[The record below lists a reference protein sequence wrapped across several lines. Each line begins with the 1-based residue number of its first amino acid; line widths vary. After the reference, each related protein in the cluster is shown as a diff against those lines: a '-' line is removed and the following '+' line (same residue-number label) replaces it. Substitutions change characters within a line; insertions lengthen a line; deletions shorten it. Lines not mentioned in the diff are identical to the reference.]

1 MSTGAQAFN
10 NCFSADTE
18 VLTEDGWKYF
28 FNCNKQ
34 TKFATLNTESYK
46 LEWQQASKHHAYL
59 YTGPLHH
66 YNSKL
71 VDLMVTPE
79 HNMLLETRKNKRLIH
94 RKSKDLTFGQDGRCF
109 NGIIPRGAKTD
120 YTDKKLTY
128 TTRDNKYTFAMEDWL
143 QFLACYISDGSCYWD
158 GHCCARTQIG
168 MSPTNKGRII
178 VTHFLDRYHIPYS
191 CDETCIYI
199 SGITLYNE
207 FHHLGTAA
215 YKHIPAQYKKLSPY
229 YLLHM
234 INALY
239 HCDGYFTENS
249 TPMYFTVSTQL
260 RDDVMEIIAKSGL
273 HGAYTVF
280 HKKDTEYCIK
290 GRHTQANYDLW
301 AISIYQSDRNAHLF
315 KPEIIDYDNY
325 VYCASVP
332 NRTLLVR
339 RNGKM
344 TWCGNCDTL
353 LAPFVYMDRK
363 RHEDQY
369 GPMSDEQCYTD
380 IVKQAIQSFIY
391 NINTTSRW
399 GGQCVPDTYQCLTP
413 NGWKC
418 WNELSVGDEIYVQDI
433 KTGVTKRDKL
443 LRINHFEHTGDMVS
457 FTNRKLNFITT
468 GDHRV
473 VREVHSSRKSN
484 NPDECRKFTID
495 YAKDLI
501 DKKTPV
507 NIPLVGQILDV
518 EGVGL
523 DTVEIPNQYVVRDN
537 NTNVLT
543 IYEKNVAAVTA
554 SKLENWKGYV
564 WCPTTNTG
572 TFICRNPENMVP
584 FITGNCP
591 FTNITLDV
599 TCPKHMQ
606 NEAITWNGKKHDS
619 LTYGEFQ
626 KEMDMINKAFV
637 EVMTEGDNVGRIF
650 SFPIPTYNV
659 TEDFPWDSEVGNG
672 ILKMTAKYGT
682 PYFQNFINSD
692 LHPEDVR
699 SMCPLHANEVVPVI
713 VNGSDKV
720 SALTMEYIYQNHFL
734 NGDSIQVYLCGEW
747 YSAGMTINDSED
759 MLAITTSN
767 GVVTR
772 MDGRH
777 LQPIRE
783 RVTDIYG
790 YAHSTIKAK
799 DLKVGQY
806 LPYCTIGYRDT
817 IEDDTDII
825 LNDRDVKWYEVIAIE
840 KTAPSDKVYC
850 FVVDNNSHL
859 FQTNS
864 GLITH
869 NCRLQM
875 DLREIRKMTG
885 GLFGAG
891 DLVGSIGV
899 CTLNLSKF
907 GYLAKTED
915 EYYEYLDRYATLAK
929 DILCMKRSWLEKNLK
944 ANLYPWTKR
953 YLKRGYSSH
962 FSTIGLCGGHEAC
975 VNLLGKGINTP
986 EGLKLMKDT
995 LNYLRKKVSDFQEET
1010 GTLFN
1015 LEAAPAEGAGYRLA
1029 RVDRKMY
1036 GDDIYISGTT
1046 DPYYTNSTAL
1056 PVDATDD
1063 IFEALMHQ
1071 NELQPLYSGGTV
1083 YHTLLGESVTDI
1095 GALKSYLIK
1104 AMTMTKLPYIS
1115 ITPTFSICPTCGFIS
1130 GEHFTCPTCGN
1141 EDCEV
1146 YTRIV
1151 GYYRALTRWNKG
1163 KKSEY
1168 NDRITFDVTN

>member
-10 NCFSADTE
+10 N
-18 VLTEDGWKYF
+18 
-28 FNCNKQ
+28 
-34 TKFATLNTESYK
+34 
-46 LEWQQASKHHAYL
+46 
-59 YTGPLHH
+59 
-66 YNSKL
+66 
-71 VDLMVTPE
+71 VDV
-79 HNMLLETRKNKRLIH
+79 
-94 RKSKDLTFGQDGRCF
+94 
-109 NGIIPRGAKTD
+109 
-120 YTDKKLTY
+120 
-128 TTRDNKYTFAMEDWL
+128 
-143 QFLACYISDGSCYWD
+143 
-158 GHCCARTQIG
+158 
-168 MSPTNKGRII
+168 
-178 VTHFLDRYHIPYS
+178 
-191 CDETCIYI
+191 
-199 SGITLYNE
+199 
-207 FHHLGTAA
+207 
-215 YKHIPAQYKKLSPY
+215 
-229 YLLHM
+229 
-234 INALY
+234 
-239 HCDGYFTENS
+239 
-249 TPMYFTVSTQL
+249 
-260 RDDVMEIIAKSGL
+260 
-273 HGAYTVF
+273 
-280 HKKDTEYCIK
+280 
-290 GRHTQANYDLW
+290 
-301 AISIYQSDRNAHLF
+301 
-315 KPEIIDYDNY
+315 
-325 VYCASVP
+325 
-332 NRTLLVR
+332 
-339 RNGKM
+339 
-344 TWCGNCDTL
+344 L

-380 IVKQAIQSFIY
+380 IVKQAMQSFIY

-747 YSAGMTINDSED
+747 YNTGMTINDSED